1 VSDVLFL
8 ILRRLRAPLIVLI
21 VAYAIAVLGF
31 TQVPGQLPDGQPWK
45 MSVFHAFYVIS
56 YTATTIGF
64 GELPYPFSDAQRL
77 WLTFT
82 IYLTVIAW
90 TYTLGAIFTLISDAT
105 FRSAI
110 AHSLFAWR
118 VRALAEPFYILCGYG
133 QSSRALAHVLD
144 RMNIRVVV
152 VELDKERAARVVI
165 ESFHS
170 HPVAAHA
177 DARFPNVLRD
187 AGISRKNCVGLL
199 ALTGDDKAN
208 QTIAIGARTLQPSL
222 RVIARVKSEIA
233 KVNLE
238 SFGDVAV
245 INPFETFAAN
255 VALDLDAPEVLRLE
269 EWLTAAPD
277 AACPARIGVP
287 QGAWVLVGYGRFGHY
302 IAKILDERGIAWKA
316 IDNRTLVGEAD
327 HQVLASDNTDSALR
341 DADIDKAAVIVGGTD
356 NDAINLAA
364 ITLARRRNPKIW
376 TIIRQNH
383 IADRVLIRAA
393 KANLR
398 FVQSE
403 IMVHEC
409 LQLVNEPMLGDF
421 LKLLRKEGALFASST
436 LEKIQSRVGDRA
448 PHAWSFRCDLIEP
461 GVFYALLQ
469 QKIPLTLKT
478 LARDTDSDDES
489 HCALALMLVRN
500 GIASMLPE
508 EDTELQA
515 GDRVLFVGRR
525 RAKSLQQR
533 IVADPMAM
541 EWLLTGQEPPRS
553 ALFRW
558 WRARKR
564 RNTLAS
570 GSDSAAAPASE
581 SASAR

>member
-1 VSDVLFL
+1 MSDVIFL
-8 ILRRLRAPLIVLI
+8 ILRRMRAPLIVLI
-21 VAYAIAVLGF
+21 VAYAIAVIGF
-31 TQVPGQLPDGQPWK
+31 TFVPGQTPDGQPWK
-45 MSVFHAFYVIS
+45 MSIFHAFYVVS

-90 TYTLGAIFTLISDAT
+90 TYTLGAIFTLISDTT

-110 AHSLFAWR
+110 AHSVFAWR
-118 VRALAEPFYILCGYG
+118 VRTLAEPFYVLCGYG
-133 QSSRALAHVLD
+133 QSSRALAHALD
-144 RMNIRVVV
+144 RMGIRVVV
-152 VELDKERAARVVI
+152 IEFDKERASRVPI
-165 ESFHS
+165 EAFGS
-170 HPVAAHA
+170 HPIVTHA

-187 AGISRKNCVGLL
+187 AGIARKYCAGLI

-208 QTIAIGARTLQPSL
+208 QAIAIGARTLQPKL

-238 SFGDVAV
+238 AFGDVAV
-245 INPFETFAAN
+245 VNPFETFASN

-287 QGAWVLVGYGRFGHY
+287 TGAWVLVGYGRFGHY
-302 IAKILDERGIAWKA
+302 ISNILDERGIPWKA
-316 IDNRTLVGEAD
+316 IDNRSLSGEDD
-327 HQVLASDNTDSALR
+327 HHVLASDNTDAALR
-341 DADIDKAAVIVGGTD
+341 DAGIENAAVIVGGTD
-356 NDAINLAA
+356 NDAVNLAA

-393 KANLR
+393 RANLR

-409 LQLVNEPMLGDF
+409 LQRINEPMLGDF
-421 LKLLRKEGALFASST
+421 LKQLRKEGGVFAAAT
-436 LEKIQSRVGDRA
+436 LEKVQSRVGDRA
-448 PHAWSFRCDLIEP
+448 PYAWSFRADLMFP
-461 GVFYALLQ
+461 GIFYALLQ
-469 QKIPLTLKT
+469 QQIPLTLKS
-478 LARDTDSDDES
+478 LARGGVDEGEAAFN
-489 HCALALMLVRN
+489 ALALMLVRN
-500 GIASMLPE
+500 GITSLLPD
-508 EDTELQA
+508 EDTPLQA
-515 GDRVLFVGRR
+515 GDRVLYVGRR
-525 RAKSLQQR
+525 RAQTLQKT
-533 IVADPMAM
+533 IVADPIAM
-541 EWLLTGQEPPRS
+541 EMHLTGVEPPRS

-558 WRARKR
+558 LRERRKR
-564 RNTLAS
+564 RQLATQS
-570 GSDSAAAPASE
+570 GQERSVL
-581 SASAR
+581 

>member
-1 VSDVLFL
+1 VTDVLFL

-21 VAYAIAVLGF
+21 VAYAIAVYGF
-31 TQVPGQLPDGQPWK
+31 TLMPSQTPDGQPWK
-45 MSVFHAFYVIS
+45 MSIFHAFYVVS

-64 GELPYPFSDAQRL
+64 GEIPYPFSDAQRL
-77 WLTFT
+77 WMTFT

-90 TYTLGAIFTLISDAT
+90 TYTLGAIFTLISDVT
-105 FRSAI
+105 FRAAI

-118 VRALAEPFYILCGYG
+118 VRTLAEPFYILCGYG
-133 QSSRALAHVLD
+133 QSSRALAHALD
-144 RMNIRVVV
+144 RIGVRVVMI
-152 VELDKERAARVVI
+152 ELRKERAARVAI
-165 ESFHS
+165 ESFNS
-170 HPVAAHA
+170 HPVVCTE

-187 AGISRKNCVGLL
+187 AGIGRASCLGLI
-199 ALTGDDKAN
+199 AMTGDDKAN
-208 QTIAIGARTLQPSL
+208 QTIAIGARTLQPAL

-238 SFGDVAV
+238 AFGDVAV

-287 QGAWVLVGYGRFGHY
+287 QGSWVLVGFGRFGHY
-302 IAKILDERGIAWKA
+302 ISNILDERGIAWKA
-316 IDNRTLVGEAD
+316 IDNRSLGDED
-327 HQVLASDNTDSALR
+327 DRQVLANDNTDAALR
-341 DADIDKAAVIVGGTD
+341 DAEIEKAAVIVGGTD
-356 NDAINLAA
+356 NDAVNLAA

-409 LQLVNEPMLGDF
+409 LQLINEPLLSDF
-421 LKLLRKEGALFASST
+421 LKQLRKEGSLFATST

-448 PHAWSFRCDLIEP
+448 PYAWSFRGDLIQP
-461 GVFYALLQ
+461 GLFYALLQ
-469 QKIPLTLKT
+469 QQIPLTLKT
-478 LARDTDSDDES
+478 LARDADSDDES
-489 HCALALMLVRN
+489 HCALALMMVR
-500 GIASMLPE
+500 GAITSLLPE
-508 EDTELQA
+508 EDTALKA

-525 RAKSLQQR
+525 RAQKMQQR
-533 IVADPMAM
+533 IAADPLAM
-541 EWLLTGQEPPRS
+541 ESLLTGHEPPRT

-558 WRARKR
+558 WREREKR
-564 RNTLAS
+564 RL
-570 GSDSAAAPASE
+570 
-581 SASAR
+581 SASPKDE

>member
-21 VAYAIAVLGF
+21 VVYTIAVFGF
-31 TQVPGQLPDGQPWK
+31 TLAPGQTPDGQPWK
-45 MSVFHAFYVIS
+45 MSIFHAFYLVS

-64 GELPYPFSDAQRL
+64 GEIPYPYSDAQRL
-77 WLTFT
+77 WLTVT
-82 IYLTVIAW
+82 IYLTVIGW

-118 VRALAEPFYILCGYG
+118 VRTLAEPFYILCGYG
-133 QSSRALAHVLD
+133 QSSRALAHALD
-144 RMNIRVVV
+144 RMGIRVVV
-152 VELDKERAARVVI
+152 VELQKERASRVAI
-165 ESFHS
+165 ESFNS
-170 HPVAAHA
+170 HPIVAYA

-187 AGISRKNCVGLL
+187 AGIGRKNCVGLL

-222 RVIARVKSEIA
+222 RVVARVKSEIA

-238 SFGDVAV
+238 AFGDVAV

-287 QGAWVLVGYGRFGHY
+287 QGPWVLVGYGRFGHY
-302 IAKILDERGIAWKA
+302 ISRVLDERGVSWKA
-316 IDNRTLVGEAD
+316 IDNRMLANEAE
-327 HQVLASDNTDSALR
+327 HQVLANDNTDTALR
-341 DADIDKAAVIVGGTD
+341 DAEIEKAAVIVGGTD
-356 NDAINLAA
+356 NDAVNLAT

-393 KANLR
+393 KSNLR

-421 LKLLRKEGALFASST
+421 LKLLRKEGSLFASST

-448 PHAWSFRCDLIEP
+448 PRAWSFRCDLIHP
-461 GVFYALLQ
+461 GIFYALLQ
-469 QKIPLTLKT
+469 QQIPLTLKT
-478 LARDTDSDDES
+478 LARDTDANDER
-489 HCALALMLVRN
+489 HCALALMLVRG

-508 EDTELQA
+508 EDTVLQA

-525 RAKSLQQR
+525 RAYTLQQR
-533 IVADPMAM
+533 IIDDPLAM

-553 ALFRW
+553 SLFRW
-558 WRARKR
+558 WRERQRRRARGE
-564 RNTLAS
+564 S
-570 GSDSAAAPASE
+570 VAPG
-581 SASAR
+581 

>member
-1 VSDVLFL
+1 
-8 ILRRLRAPLIVLI
+8 
-21 VAYAIAVLGF
+21 
-31 TQVPGQLPDGQPWK
+31 
-45 MSVFHAFYVIS
+45 
-56 YTATTIGF
+56 
-64 GELPYPFSDAQRL
+64 L
-77 WLTFT
+77 WLTVT

-110 AHSLFAWR
+110 AHSVFAWR
-118 VRALAEPFYILCGYG
+118 VRTLAEPFYILCGYG
-133 QSSRALAHVLD
+133 QSSRALAHALD
-144 RMNIRVVV
+144 RMGIRVVV
-152 VELDKERAARVVI
+152 IEHEKDRASRIAI
-165 ESFHS
+165 ESFSS
-170 HPVAAHA
+170 HPVVAHA
-177 DARFPNVLRD
+177 DARFPNILRD
-187 AGISRKNCVGLL
+187 AGISQKNCVGLL

-238 SFGDVAV
+238 AFGDVAV

-287 QGAWVLVGYGRFGHY
+287 QGPWVLVGYGRFGHY

-316 IDNRTLVGEAD
+316 IDNRMLSGEAEQ
-327 HQVLASDNTDSALR
+327 QVLASDNTDNALR
-341 DADIDKAAVIVGGTD
+341 DADIEHAAVIVGGTD
-356 NDAINLAA
+356 NDAVNLAA

-393 KANLR
+393 KSNLR

-409 LQLVNEPMLGDF
+409 LQLINEPMLGDF
-421 LKLLRKEGALFASST
+421 LRSLRKEGSLFASST
-436 LEKIQSRVGDRA
+436 LEKIQSRVGNRA
-448 PHAWSFRCDLIEP
+448 PRAWSFRCDLIQP
-461 GVFYALLQ
+461 GIFYALLQ
-469 QKIPLTLKT
+469 QQVPLTLKT
-478 LARDTDSDDES
+478 LARDETAQDES

-508 EDTELQA
+508 ENTALQA
-515 GDRVLFVGRR
+515 GDRVFFVGRR
-525 RAKSLQQR
+525 RAQSLQQR
-533 IVADPMAM
+533 IVADPLAM
-541 EWLLTGQEPPRS
+541 ETLLTGTKCALPLAARS
-553 ALFRW
+553 THAKSACAGITNNAL
-558 WRARKR
+558 
-564 RNTLAS
+564 
-570 GSDSAAAPASE
+570 SDDQKFI
-581 SASAR
+581 

>member
-1 VSDVLFL
+1 M
-8 ILRRLRAPLIVLI
+8 RAPLILLI
-21 VAYAIAVLGF
+21 VAYAIAVFGF
-31 TQVPGQLPDGQPWK
+31 TQVPGQTPDGQPWK
-45 MSVFHAFYVIS
+45 MSIFHAFYLVS

-64 GELPYPFSDAQRL
+64 GEIPYPYSDAQRL
-77 WLTFT
+77 WLTVT

-90 TYTLGAIFTLISDAT
+90 TYTLGSIFTLIADTT

-110 AHSLFAWR
+110 AHSVFAWR
-118 VRALAEPFYILCGYG
+118 VRTLAEPFYILCGYG
-133 QSSRALAHVLD
+133 QSSRAIAHALD
-144 RMNIRVVV
+144 RMGIRVVV
-152 VELDKERAARVVI
+152 IEYQKDRASRVAI
-165 ESFHS
+165 ESFSS
-170 HPVAAHA
+170 HPVVANA

-187 AGISRKNCVGLL
+187 AGIGRRNCIGLL

-222 RVIARVKSEIA
+222 RVVARVKSEIA

-238 SFGDVAV
+238 AFGDVAV

-287 QGAWVLVGYGRFGHY
+287 QGPWVLVGYGRFGHY
-302 IAKILDERGIAWKA
+302 IAQVLDERAIPWSA
-316 IDNRTLVGEAD
+316 IDNRTLNSEPD
-327 HQVLASDNTDSALR
+327 HHVLANDNTDNALR
-341 DADIDKAAVIVGGTD
+341 DAKIESAAVVVGGTD
-356 NDAINLAA
+356 NDAVNLAA

-409 LQLVNEPMLGDF
+409 LQLINEPMLGDF
-421 LKLLRKEGALFASST
+421 LKQMRKEGGLFASST
-436 LEKIQSRVGDRA
+436 LEKIQSRVGNRA
-448 PHAWSFRCDLIEP
+448 PHAWSFRCDLIQP
-461 GVFYALLQ
+461 GIFYALLQ
-469 QKIPLTLKT
+469 QQIPLTLKT
-478 LARDTDSDDES
+478 LARDTDADDES
-489 HCALALMLVRN
+489 HCALALMLVRG

-508 EDTELQA
+508 EDTVLQA

-525 RAKSLQQR
+525 RAQTLQRR
-533 IVADPMAM
+533 IVADPLAM
-541 EWLLTGQEPPRS
+541 EWLLTGAEPPRS
-553 ALFRW
+553 AIFRW
-558 WRARKR
+558 IRARKQR
-564 RNTLAS
+564 RANNQVAEA
-570 GSDSAAAPASE
+570 G
-581 SASAR
+581 